1 MTLLYQ
7 WDLLKEE
14 ALDPSTKE
22 LFADGEFDPD
32 DRAWIYRMA
41 EGVTEKRDELDVRLD
56 EVMTNWTVD
65 RLGYME
71 RAILRLAAYEILHDP
86 ATPGKVVIDEAVE
99 LTKRFCD
106 GGSVGFVNGAL
117 DRILRERPVAD
128 DPTAPFIPEG
138 E

>member
-1 MTLLYQ
+1 M
-7 WDLLKEE
+7 DLLKGGEVDQP
-14 ALDPSTKE
+14 LVD

-32 DRAWIYRMA
+32 DRAWIRRMA
-41 EGVTEKRDELDVRLD
+41 EGVVASKDDLDARLD
-56 EVMTNWTVD
+56 EVMTNWTAD

-71 RAILRLAAYEILHDP
+71 RAILRLASYELMNEP

-106 GGSVGFVNGAL
+106 DGSIGFVNGAL
-117 DRILRERPVAD
+117 DRLLRERIVPD
-128 DPTAPFIPEG
+128 DPTAPVIPDEADD